1 LIPILVGSL
10 DSSKLEKFGQLL
22 APYLCDPSNVFII
35 SSDFCHWGRKFSYTP
50 YTPSDGEIWQ
60 YIQKLDHQGMELIE
74 KMNLTDFH
82 GYLRSTD
89 NTICGRYPI
98 SVLLSTLE
106 QAKKVMSATE
116 LPKFFMQFVKYA
128 QSNQV
133 KKSNDT
139 SVSYASAVLT
149 VTG

>member
-1 LIPILVGSL
+1 LILSPGYAIPL
-10 DSSKLEKFGQLL
+10 
-22 APYLCDPSNVFII
+22 
-35 SSDFCHWGRKFSYTP
+35 FSH
-50 YTPSDGEIWQ
+50 SQ
-60 YIQKLDHQGMELIE
+60 
-74 KMNLTDFH
+74 
-82 GYLRSTD
+82 
-89 NTICGRYPI
+89 TI
-98 SVLLSTLE
+98 E
-106 QAKKVMSATE
+106 QAKKVIPSSK